1 MSLHDRCE
9 IGLSISVHIYV
20 CMTGVRL
27 VFLFLCTVMSL
38 HVSVRLVFLFLCTFR
53 SLHDTCEIGLSIS
66 VHNYVSA

>member
-1 MSLHDRCE
+1 MSLHVRCE

-38 HVSVRLVFLFLCTFR
+38 HVR
-53 SLHDTCEIGLSIS
+53 CEIGLSIS
-66 VHNYVSA
+66 VHI